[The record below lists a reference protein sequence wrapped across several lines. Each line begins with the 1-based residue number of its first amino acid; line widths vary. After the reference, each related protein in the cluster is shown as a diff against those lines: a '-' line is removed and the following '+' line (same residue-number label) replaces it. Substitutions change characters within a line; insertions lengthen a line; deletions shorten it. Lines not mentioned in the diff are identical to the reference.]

1 MAKIFWKPEE
11 KTLLAQEW
19 ARLKKENPA
28 ALIKDLAVKVQLVLP
43 GERRRPLKY
52 HSEPSRIRHQV
63 EDWLK
68 ALPAPPLPVR
78 IEPEESASGLDYADL
93 EALPLGLLLGV
104 VLDRLLA
111 RTLLA
116 DTPQAP
122 TVTRTLAPG
131 VTPSATYTPSITPTP
146 SSSTQAECSSI
157 LPRLTSTKRSRAST
171 MLV

>member
-1 MAKIFWKPEE
+1 MEETTMAKIFWKPEE

-122 TVTRTLAPG
+122 TVTRTLAPSG
-131 VTPSATYTPSITPTP
+131 PPLRVT
-146 SSSTQAECSSI
+146 
-157 LPRLTSTKRSRAST
+157 
-171 MLV
+171 V